1 MKTLKKLICVILVIA
16 SIASFMTI
24 TASAAGTQAYGAA
37 TVKASSLN
45 IRQGQGT
52 DTPIVGSV
60 PNGGIVVILDKT
72 SEDWYHINYQGTEG
86 YVASWYLVNELKA
99 ENFDAT
105 GTVRGTGVRCRVK
118 PSTSYDIVGVLTNGA
133 EYTVVGINSGW
144 YKIKFEDTLAYVRSD
159 YMDITGGVGSSSNS
173 SNSSSSTTTT
183 PSNASAGQQIADF
196 AQQFVGYSYVYGEE
210 SPSRGFDCSGLVYY
224 TLTSLGYTNVER
236 RASMQYKYN
245 GTWVSK
251 DELLPGD
258 LVFFSSDGEGVTHV
272 GIYIGNG
279 NFVHAST
286 STTGVIISSLD
297 SSYYTRV
304 YYGAKR
310 VAV

>member
-1 MKTLKKLICVILVIA
+1 MKILKKFICVILVIA
-16 SIASFMTI
+16 SIASFMTV
-24 TASAAGTQAYGAA
+24 TASAAGTEAYGAA
-37 TVKASSLN
+37 TVKATSLN
-45 IRQGQGT
+45 IRAGQGT
-52 DTPIVGSV
+52 DTEIVGSI
-60 PNGGIVVILDKT
+60 PNGEIVVILDKT
-72 SEDWYHINYQGTEG
+72 SDDWYHINYEGTVG
-86 YVASWYLVNELKA
+86 YVASRYLVNELKA
-99 ENFDAT
+99 ENFNAT

-118 PSTSYDIVGVLTNGA
+118 PSTSYDIVGVLTNGGQ
-133 EYTVVGINSGW
+133 YTVVGINNGW
-144 YKIKFEDTLAYVRSD
+144 YKIKYDSDTLAYVRSD
-159 YMDITGGVGSSSNS
+159 YMDITGGVGG
-173 SNSSSSTTTT
+173 SSSSSSSGSAT
-183 PSNASAGQQIADF
+183 PSNASAGQKIADF
-196 AQQFVGYSYVYGEE
+196 ASQYVGYSYVYGEE

-224 TLTSLGYTNVER
+224 TLTSLGYTGVER

-272 GIYIGNG
+272 GIYIGNN

-286 STTGVIISSLD
+286 SKTGVIISSLT